1 MKSSKTRSDGKIR
14 KARKIGKIFPFL
26 FQILKISPV
35 KINMLKIN
43 PVKRSIKNAL
53 NIPASLNVK
62 FKFSSFQKYK
72 MKRAHEIPSKK
83 ELPST
88 GSGNQIK
95 MGEDERYN

>member
-88 GSGNQIK
+88 GI
-95 MGEDERYN
+95 